1 MNVPVS
7 VSHTLKPQVRIYFKH
22 NQSLNGKLGIDEI
35 ALQLSAGAAKESVS
49 IYRMSSIRILSDRV
63 ANQIAAGEVIE
74 RPVAV
79 VKELVE
85 NSIDAGATR
94 IEVEF
99 RNGGK
104 SYIRIEDNG
113 KGMSPDEALLSLER
127 HATSK
132 IREASD
138 LNLVSS
144 FGFRGEALPSIASVS
159 RFTLRTRAE
168 GWEHGTEIKINGG
181 KLLEKKA
188 CGMPVGTVI
197 EVAQLFNSVPAR
209 RKFLKT
215 DPTET
220 AHITYNTRL
229 FAVAHPQ
236 VAFRVLE
243 GGRTVFQSP
252 ACENLRDRIGEIWGR
267 SLADDLI
274 PVDVTDAKTGYRL
287 TGLTAKPG
295 VGRSTRRELVTLV
308 NRRPVDSR
316 TLGFA
321 VLDAYHGR
329 IQKGRYPP
337 AFLFLQIEP
346 QEVDVNVHPA
356 KREVRFRNDGAIRR
370 FVLGAI
376 TETLAAAS
384 SQQSQQNATAA
395 PIDEPSAEAVQ
406 TPPPEP
412 STPPTPQPTSKPTP
426 QSTPTPQPTP
436 IKSTAPATSPS
447 TTHTAQAPEQSSQ
460 RPPRPQAA
468 RSAASPSTEVA
479 PSEARSK
486 LNWQFI
492 TILKKQYG
500 LFNTPRGLV
509 MLHLRHADQRVRF
522 ERILKSYRESAPP
535 SQGLLIPHPIELE
548 PLASEALLSHL
559 DLINAQGF
567 HIEEFGRHFFRIES
581 VPAWLEPEQA
591 ESFVRDMVDLLR
603 QRGGSRKQS
612 ELVWEAVA
620 KLAVEGSYRRS
631 DSMNERAVQEL
642 AETLLACE
650 TPHTSPFGKPT
661 LSEISWNEW
670 ERRFGNT

>member
-1 MNVPVS
+1 
-7 VSHTLKPQVRIYFKH
+7 
-22 NQSLNGKLGIDEI
+22 
-35 ALQLSAGAAKESVS
+35 
-49 IYRMSSIRILSDRV
+49 MSSIRILPDRV

-113 KGMSPDEALLSLER
+113 KGMSPDEASLSLER

-138 LNLVSS
+138 LNEVSS

-159 RFTLRTRAE
+159 KFTLRTRAE
-168 GWEHGTEIKINGG
+168 GWDHGTEILINGG
-181 KLLEKKA
+181 KLIEKKE

-197 EVAQLFNSVPAR
+197 EVANLFNSVPAR

-229 FAVAHPQ
+229 FAVAHPN

-243 GGRTVFQSP
+243 NGRTVFQSP
-252 ACENLRDRIGEIWGR
+252 ACKNLRDRIAEIWGR

-274 PVDVTDAKTGYRL
+274 AVDVTDEKRGFRL

-329 IQKGRYPP
+329 LQKGRYPP
-337 AFLFLQIEP
+337 AFLFLEIQP

-356 KREVRFRNDGAIRR
+356 KREVRFRDDGAVRR
-370 FVLGAI
+370 FVLGAVSD
-376 TETLAAAS
+376 TLAANSEIKAPVEPPVS
-384 SQQSQQNATAA
+384 PAPTTPAPTPRSEPQVAKAVTPKAVQSQPVSIEKNPTKPKVSEPIPAPTAIPVA
-395 PIDEPSAEAVQ
+395 KPKKTEPVPTPRAAVQ
-406 TPPPEP
+406 WRLLTRL
-412 STPPTPQPTSKPTP
+412 K
-426 QSTPTPQPTP
+426 
-436 IKSTAPATSPS
+436 
-447 TTHTAQAPEQSSQ
+447 Q
-460 RPPRPQAA
+460 RYALF
-468 RSAASPSTEVA
+468 
-479 PSEARSK
+479 EA
-486 LNWQFI
+486 
-492 TILKKQYG
+492 
-500 LFNTPRGLV
+500 PRGLV
-509 MLHLRHADQRVRF
+509 MLHLRNADQRVRY
-522 ERILKSYRESAPP
+522 ERICKDFKAASVA
-535 SQGLLIPHPIELE
+535 SQRLLIPHPLEFE
-548 PLASEALLSHL
+548 PLASEALNAQL
-559 DLINAQGF
+559 DLLNKQGF
-567 HIEEFGRHFFRIES
+567 EIEEFGRHFYRIGAI
-581 VPAWLEPEQA
+581 PTWLPENQA
-591 ESFVRDMVDLLR
+591 EDFVRDLVDQLR
-603 QRGGSRKQS
+603 QRGDIRKGG
-612 ELVWEAVA
+612 ELAWQAIA
-620 KLAVEGSYRRS
+620 KLAVEGSYQTKDTIA
-631 DSMNERAVQEL
+631 DSSIQQL
-642 AETLLACE
+642 ADDLLNCQ

-661 LSEISWNEW
+661 FNEVSWKEW
-670 ERRFGNT
+670 ERRLGGD

>member
-1 MNVPVS
+1 
-7 VSHTLKPQVRIYFKH
+7 
-22 NQSLNGKLGIDEI
+22 
-35 ALQLSAGAAKESVS
+35 
-49 IYRMSSIRILSDRV
+49 MSSIRILSDRV

-94 IEVEF
+94 VEVEF

-132 IREASD
+132 IREAAD
-138 LNLVSS
+138 LNEVSS

-159 RFTLRTRAE
+159 RFSLRTRAE

-181 KLLEKKA
+181 KLIEKKD

-229 FAVAHPQ
+229 FAVAHPR
-236 VAFRVLE
+236 VAFRVLDN
-243 GGRTVFQSP
+243 GRTIFQSP
-252 ACENLRDRIGEIWGR
+252 ACEDLRDRIAEIWGR
-267 SLADDLI
+267 NLADDLI
-274 PVDVTDAKTGYRL
+274 SVDVSDPKTGYRL
-287 TGLTAKPG
+287 SGLTAKPG

-337 AFLFLQIEP
+337 AFLFLKVEP

-370 FVLGAI
+370 FVLSAI
-376 TETLAAAS
+376 TDTLSAATEAERPKAELRAPAAKNEVDS
-384 SQQSQQNATAA
+384 LRPSTTAA
-395 PIDEPSAEAVQ
+395 PARPITITPRAAQ
-406 TPPPEP
+406 TTTAPRITE
-412 STPPTPQPTSKPTP
+412 SQKPTEAAKVN
-426 QSTPTPQPTP
+426 TPAWRL
-436 IKSTAPATSPS
+436 IS
-447 TTHTAQAPEQSSQ
+447 
-460 RPPRPQAA
+460 
-468 RSAASPSTEVA
+468 
-479 PSEARSK
+479 
-486 LNWQFI
+486 L
-492 TILKKQYG
+492 LKGQYG
-500 LFNTPRGLV
+500 LFDTPRGLV
-509 MLHLRHADQRVRF
+509 MLHLRNADQRVRF
-522 ERILKSYRESAPP
+522 ERILKSYKESAPP
-535 SQGLLIPHPIELE
+535 SQSLLIPQAVEFE
-548 PLASEALLSHL
+548 PLASEALLTQL

-567 HIEEFGRHFFRIES
+567 QVEEFGRHFYRIEA

-591 ESFVRDMVDLLR
+591 EGFIRDMVDLLR

-612 ELVWEAVA
+612 ELVWESVA
-620 KLAVEGSYRRS
+620 KLAVEGSYRRKDTMS
-631 DSMNERAVQEL
+631 EAAVQQL
-642 AETLLACE
+642 AEALLASE
-650 TPHTSPFGKPT
+650 TPHTTPFGKPT
-661 LSEISWNEW
+661 FSEITWSEW
-670 ERRFGNT
+670 ERRFGRE

>member
-1 MNVPVS
+1 
-7 VSHTLKPQVRIYFKH
+7 
-22 NQSLNGKLGIDEI
+22 
-35 ALQLSAGAAKESVS
+35 
-49 IYRMSSIRILSDRV
+49 MSSIRILSDRV

-94 IEVEF
+94 VEVEF

-132 IREASD
+132 IREAAD
-138 LNLVSS
+138 LNEVSS

-181 KLLEKKA
+181 KLIEKKD

-229 FAVAHPQ
+229 FAVAHPR
-236 VAFRVLE
+236 VAFRVLDN
-243 GGRTVFQSP
+243 GRTIFQSP
-252 ACENLRDRIGEIWGR
+252 ACEDLRDRIAEIWGR

-274 PVDVTDAKTGYRL
+274 SVDVSDPKTGYRL
-287 TGLTAKPG
+287 SGLTAKPG

-308 NRRPVDSR
+308 NHRPVDSR

-337 AFLFLQIEP
+337 AFLFLKVEP

-370 FVLGAI
+370 FVLSAI
-376 TETLAAAS
+376 TDTLSAATKAERPKAELRAPVAKNEVDALRPS
-384 SQQSQQNATAA
+384 TTAA
-395 PIDEPSAEAVQ
+395 PSKPIKIEPRAAQTTTAPRITESPKPAE
-406 TPPPEP
+406 
-412 STPPTPQPTSKPTP
+412 TSKVNTP
-426 QSTPTPQPTP
+426 AWRLIS
-436 IKSTAPATSPS
+436 
-447 TTHTAQAPEQSSQ
+447 
-460 RPPRPQAA
+460 
-468 RSAASPSTEVA
+468 
-479 PSEARSK
+479 
-486 LNWQFI
+486 L
-492 TILKKQYG
+492 LKGQYG
-500 LFNTPRGLV
+500 LFDTPRGLV
-509 MLHLRHADQRVRF
+509 MLHLRNADQRVRF
-522 ERILKSYRESAPP
+522 ERILKSYKESAPP
-535 SQGLLIPHPIELE
+535 SQSLLIPQSVELE
-548 PLASEALLSHL
+548 PLASEALLTHL

-567 HIEEFGRHFFRIES
+567 QVEEFGRHFYRIEA

-591 ESFVRDMVDLLR
+591 EGFIRDMVDLLR

-612 ELVWEAVA
+612 ELVWESVA
-620 KLAVEGSYRRS
+620 KLAVEGSYRRRDTMS
-631 DSMNERAVQEL
+631 EAAVQQL
-642 AETLLACE
+642 AEALLACE
-650 TPHTSPFGKPT
+650 TPHTTPFGKPT
-661 LSEISWNEW
+661 FSEITWSEW
-670 ERRFGNT
+670 DRRFGKE

>member
-1 MNVPVS
+1 
-7 VSHTLKPQVRIYFKH
+7 
-22 NQSLNGKLGIDEI
+22 
-35 ALQLSAGAAKESVS
+35 
-49 IYRMSSIRILSDRV
+49 MSSIRILPDRV

-132 IREASD
+132 IREAAD
-138 LNLVSS
+138 LNEVSS

-181 KLLEKKA
+181 KLIEKKD

-215 DPTET
+215 DPTES

-229 FAVAHPQ
+229 FAVAHPR
-236 VAFRVLE
+236 VAFRVLDS
-243 GGRTVFQSP
+243 GRTIFQSP
-252 ACENLRDRIGEIWGR
+252 ACEDLRDRIAEIWGR

-274 PVDVTDAKTGYRL
+274 SVDVSDPKTGYRL

-316 TLGFA
+316 TLGYA

-337 AFLFLQIEP
+337 AFLFLEIEP

-376 TETLAAAS
+376 TDTLRVA
-384 SQQSQQNATAA
+384 
-395 PIDEPSAEAVQ
+395 AEAERPKAELRAPV
-406 TPPPEP
+406 
-412 STPPTPQPTSKPTP
+412 SKNEVDPITA
-426 QSTPTPQPTP
+426 STPTGQPLPIPMTP
-436 IKSTAPATSPS
+436 RAAKTPLTSTITGSQKLAESAKVNTPS
-447 TTHTAQAPEQSSQ
+447 WRLIS
-460 RPPRPQAA
+460 
-468 RSAASPSTEVA
+468 
-479 PSEARSK
+479 
-486 LNWQFI
+486 
-492 TILKKQYG
+492 ILKGQYG
-500 LFNTPRGLV
+500 LFDTPRGLV
-509 MLHLRHADQRVRF
+509 MLHLRYADQRVRF
-522 ERILKSYRESAPP
+522 ERILKSYKESTPP
-535 SQGLLIPHPIELE
+535 SQRLLIPHTVELE
-548 PLASEALLSHL
+548 PLASEALLTHL
-559 DLINAQGF
+559 DLINNQGF
-567 HIEEFGRHFFRIES
+567 QVEEFGRHFYRIEAL
-581 VPAWLEPEQA
+581 PAWLELEQA
-591 ESFVRDMVDLLR
+591 EGFVRDMVDLLR

-612 ELVWEAVA
+612 ELVWESVA
-620 KLAVEGSYRRS
+620 KLAVEGSYRRKDNVS
-631 DSMNERAVQEL
+631 EAAVQQL

-661 LSEISWNEW
+661 FSEISWSEW
-670 ERRFGNT
+670 ERRFGKE

>member
-1 MNVPVS
+1 M
-7 VSHTLKPQVRIYFKH
+7 
-22 NQSLNGKLGIDEI
+22 
-35 ALQLSAGAAKESVS
+35 A
-49 IYRMSSIRILSDRV
+49 SIRILSDRV

-94 IEVEF
+94 VEVEF

-132 IREASD
+132 IREAAD
-138 LNLVSS
+138 LNEVSS

-168 GWEHGTEIKINGG
+168 GWAHGTEIKINGG
-181 KLLEKKA
+181 KLIEKKD

-220 AHITYNTRL
+220 AHITYNCRL
-229 FAVAHPQ
+229 FAVAHPN

-252 ACENLRDRIGEIWGR
+252 ACADLRDRIAEIWGR

-274 PVDVTDAKTGYRL
+274 PVEAHDSASGLRL

-321 VLDAYHGR
+321 VLDAYHGH

-337 AFLFLQIEP
+337 AFLFLEILP
-346 QEVDVNVHPA
+346 CDVDVNVHPA
-356 KREVRFRNDGAIRR
+356 KREVRFRNEGAIRR
-370 FVLGAI
+370 FVLAAI
-376 TETLAAAS
+376 TDTLQSASRSAQSTPAPLPSDSPLQKKPSSEAPPAPQIAPESIPAVTPTKRPTPEPIGQTGNAAQSLRPGAAAS
-384 SQQSQQNATAA
+384 PRPQLDAPKLENA
-395 PIDEPSAEAVQ
+395 
-406 TPPPEP
+406 TPPPDVE
-412 STPPTPQPTSKPTP
+412 STG
-426 QSTPTPQPTP
+426 
-436 IKSTAPATSPS
+436 PA
-447 TTHTAQAPEQSSQ
+447 Q
-460 RPPRPQAA
+460 RG
-468 RSAASPSTEVA
+468 
-479 PSEARSK
+479 
-486 LNWQFI
+486 WQLI
-492 TILKKQYG
+492 TLLKRQYG
-500 LFNTPRGLV
+500 LFDTPRGLV

-522 ERILKSYRESAPP
+522 ERILREYQTSTPP
-535 SQGLLIPHPIELE
+535 SQSLLIPQPIELE
-548 PLASEALLSHL
+548 PLAVETLRVHL
-559 DLINAQGF
+559 DLINRQG
-567 HIEEFGRHFFRIES
+567 FRIEAFGRNFYRIEA
-581 VPAWLEPEQA
+581 VPTWLEAEQA
-591 ESFVRDMVDLLR
+591 EGFVRDMIDLLR
-603 QRGGSRKQS
+603 QRGSSQKQA
-612 ELVWEAVA
+612 ELIWAAVA
-620 KLAVEGSYRRS
+620 RLAVEGSYRRS
-631 DSMNERAVQEL
+631 DLMSEAAVQQL
-642 AETLLACE
+642 AEDLLACQ
-650 TPHTSPFGKPT
+650 TPHTAPSGKPT
-661 LSEISWNEW
+661 FTEISWAEW
-670 ERRFGNT
+670 ARRFGRE

>member
-1 MNVPVS
+1 MQIGRKV
-7 VSHTLKPQVRIYFKH
+7 
-22 NQSLNGKLGIDEI
+22 EI
-35 ALQLSAGAAKESVS
+35 ALQTGFYASLEQAVNK
-49 IYRMSSIRILSDRV
+49 YMSSIRILPDQV

-85 NSIDAGATR
+85 NSIDAGASR

-132 IREASD
+132 IREAAD
-138 LNLVSS
+138 LNEVSS

-181 KLLEKKA
+181 KLIEKKD

-215 DPTET
+215 DPTES

-229 FAVAHPQ
+229 FAVAHPR
-236 VAFRVLE
+236 VAFRVLDS
-243 GGRTVFQSP
+243 GRTIFQSP
-252 ACENLRDRIGEIWGR
+252 ACEDLRDRIAEIWGR
-267 SLADDLI
+267 SLSDDLI
-274 PVDVTDAKTGYRL
+274 SVDVSDPKTGYRL

-316 TLGFA
+316 TLSYA

-337 AFLFLQIEP
+337 AFLFLEIEP

-356 KREVRFRNDGAIRR
+356 KREVRFRNDSAIRR

-376 TETLAAAS
+376 TDTLRVA
-384 SQQSQQNATAA
+384 
-395 PIDEPSAEAVQ
+395 AEAER
-406 TPPPEP
+406 PKAEL
-412 STPPTPQPTSKPTP
+412 
-426 QSTPTPQPTP
+426 
-436 IKSTAPATSPS
+436 TAPASENEADSLPTSIP
-447 TTHTAQAPEQSSQ
+447 TGQPL
-460 RPPRPQAA
+460 PVPMMPRAA
-468 RSAASPSTEVA
+468 RTTLRSTITGSQKLAESAKVNTPSWRLI
-479 PSEARSK
+479 S
-486 LNWQFI
+486 
-492 TILKKQYG
+492 ILKGQYG
-500 LFNTPRGLV
+500 LFDTPRGLV
-509 MLHLRHADQRVRF
+509 MLHLRYADQRVRF
-522 ERILKSYRESAPP
+522 ERILKSYKESKPP
-535 SQGLLIPHPIELE
+535 SQRLLIPHTVELE
-548 PLASEALLSHL
+548 PLASEALLAHL
-559 DLINAQGF
+559 DLINKQGF
-567 HIEEFGRHFFRIES
+567 QVEKFGRHFYRVEAL
-581 VPAWLEPEQA
+581 PAWLEPEQA
-591 ESFVRDMVDLLR
+591 EVFIRDMVDLLR

-612 ELVWEAVA
+612 ELVWESVA
-620 KLAVEGSYRRS
+620 KLAVKGSYRRRDNLS
-631 DSMNERAVQEL
+631 EAAVQQL
-642 AETLLACE
+642 AEALLDCE

-661 LSEISWNEW
+661 FSEISWSEW
-670 ERRFGNT
+670 ERRFGNE

>member
-1 MNVPVS
+1 M
-7 VSHTLKPQVRIYFKH
+7 
-22 NQSLNGKLGIDEI
+22 SL
-35 ALQLSAGAAKESVS
+35 
-49 IYRMSSIRILSDRV
+49 IRILSDRV

-85 NSIDAGATR
+85 NSLDAGATR
-94 IEVEF
+94 VEVEF

-113 KGMSPDEALLSLER
+113 RGMSPDEALLSLER

-138 LNLVSS
+138 LNDISS

-159 RFTLRTRAE
+159 RFTMRTRAE

-181 KLLEKKA
+181 RLIEKKD

-229 FAVAHPQ
+229 FAVAHPK

-243 GGRTVFQSP
+243 GGRTIFKSP
-252 ACENLRDRIGEIWGR
+252 ACENLRDRIAEIWGR

-274 PVDVTDAKTGYRL
+274 PVDVSDPRTGYRL
-287 TGLTAKPG
+287 SGLTAKPG

-337 AFLFLQIEP
+337 AFLFLDILP

-370 FVLGAI
+370 FVLGAVAD
-376 TETLAAAS
+376 TLTAADSA
-384 SQQSQQNATAA
+384 QRPPAMPRLPDAPPPIQAKPLPATAVLPA
-395 PIDEPSAEAVQ
+395 SRPK
-406 TPPPEP
+406 PETAP
-412 STPPTPQPTSKPTP
+412 STPVTTHQGLPPSPNP
-426 QSTPTPQPTP
+426 
-436 IKSTAPATSPS
+436 TAPTATTQAIPS
-447 TTHTAQAPEQSSQ
+447 LTPCPPAALAWRLITLLQQQYALFDTQ
-460 RPPRPQAA
+460 RG
-468 RSAASPSTEVA
+468 
-479 PSEARSK
+479 
-486 LNWQFI
+486 I
-492 TILKKQYG
+492 I
-500 LFNTPRGLV
+500 

-522 ERILKSYRESAPP
+522 ERILRSYQESTPP

-548 PLASEALLSHL
+548 PLASEALLNHL
-559 DLINAQGF
+559 DWINAQGF
-567 HIEEFGRHFFRIES
+567 QIEEFGRHFYRIEA
-581 VPAWLEPEQA
+581 VPAWLEQDQA
-591 ESFVRDMVDLLR
+591 EAFVRDMVDLLR
-603 QRGGSRKQS
+603 QRGGARSKN
-612 ELVWEAVA
+612 ELIWEAVA
-620 KLAVEGSYRRS
+620 KLAVQGSHRRGDLMS
-631 DSMNERAVQEL
+631 EAAVKEL
-642 AETLLACE
+642 AEALLACE
-650 TPHTSPFGKPT
+650 SPHTSPSGKPT
-661 LSEISWNEW
+661 FSEISWSEW
-670 ERRFGNT
+670 ERRFGKD

>member
-1 MNVPVS
+1 
-7 VSHTLKPQVRIYFKH
+7 
-22 NQSLNGKLGIDEI
+22 
-35 ALQLSAGAAKESVS
+35 
-49 IYRMSSIRILSDRV
+49 MSSIRILSDRV

-94 IEVEF
+94 VEVEF

-132 IREASD
+132 IREAAD
-138 LNLVSS
+138 LNDVSS

-181 KLLEKKA
+181 KLIEKKD

-220 AHITYNTRL
+220 AHITYSTRL

-252 ACENLRDRIGEIWGR
+252 ACENLRDRIAEIWGR

-274 PVDVTDAKTGYRL
+274 PVDVSDPKTGYRL

-337 AFLFLQIEP
+337 AFLFLDIQS

-376 TETLAAAS
+376 TETLAAAT
-384 SQQSQQNATAA
+384 QV
-395 PIDEPSAEAVQ
+395 E
-406 TPPPEP
+406 
-412 STPPTPQPTSKPTP
+412 
-426 QSTPTPQPTP
+426 
-436 IKSTAPATSPS
+436 
-447 TTHTAQAPEQSSQ
+447 
-460 RPPRPQAA
+460 RPQAEAPPPASEPVKVVESA
-468 RSAASPSTEVA
+468 RPSIPSPTPSANLRPKPRPVAPMATTTTIPKPAASAESAKESA
-479 PSEARSK
+479 PTWR
-486 LNWQFI
+486 LI
-492 TILKKQYG
+492 TLLKKQYG
-500 LFNTPRGLV
+500 LFDTPRGLV
-509 MLHLRHADQRVRF
+509 MLHLRYADQRVRF
-522 ERILKSYRESAPP
+522 ERILKSYQESAPP
-535 SQGLLIPHPIELE
+535 SQGLLIPHPVELE
-548 PLASEALLSHL
+548 PLASEALLVYL
-559 DLINAQGF
+559 DLINQQGF
-567 HIEEFGRHFFRIES
+567 QIEEFGRHFYRIEA
-581 VPAWLEPEQA
+581 VPAWLALEQA
-591 ESFVRDMVDLLR
+591 EAFVRDMVDLLR
-603 QRGGSRKQS
+603 QRGGSRQQN
-612 ELVWEAVA
+612 ELIWESVA

-631 DSMNERAVQEL
+631 DSMSEAAVQQL
-642 AETLLACE
+642 AEALLTCE

-661 LSEISWNEW
+661 FSEISWSEW
-670 ERRFGNT
+670 ERRFGKE

>member
-1 MNVPVS
+1 
-7 VSHTLKPQVRIYFKH
+7 
-22 NQSLNGKLGIDEI
+22 
-35 ALQLSAGAAKESVS
+35 
-49 IYRMSSIRILSDRV
+49 MSSIRILPDRV

-113 KGMSPDEALLSLER
+113 LGMNPDEALLSLER

-132 IREASD
+132 IREAAD
-138 LNLVSS
+138 LNEVSS

-159 RFTLRTRAE
+159 RFTMRTRAE

-181 KLLEKKA
+181 KLIEKKD

-215 DPTET
+215 DPTES

-229 FAVAHPQ
+229 FAVAHPR
-236 VAFRVLE
+236 VAFRVLDS
-243 GGRTVFQSP
+243 GRTIFQSP
-252 ACENLRDRIGEIWGR
+252 ACEDLRDRIAEIWGR

-274 PVDVTDAKTGYRL
+274 SVDVSDPKTGYRL

-316 TLGFA
+316 TLGYA

-337 AFLFLQIEP
+337 AFLFLEIEP

-356 KREVRFRNDGAIRR
+356 KREVRFRNDSVIRR

-376 TETLAAAS
+376 TDTLRVATEAERPKAELPVPVS
-384 SQQSQQNATAA
+384 KNKADSATA
-395 PIDEPSAEAVQ
+395 
-406 TPPPEP
+406 
-412 STPPTPQPTSKPTP
+412 
-426 QSTPTPQPTP
+426 STPTGHPMPIPT
-436 IKSTAPATSPS
+436 T
-447 TTHTAQAPEQSSQ
+447 
-460 RPPRPQAA
+460 PRAA
-468 RSAASPSTEVA
+468 
-479 PSEARSK
+479 K
-486 LNWQFI
+486 
-492 TILKKQYG
+492 TILTSTITGSQKLAESAKVNTPSWRLISILKGQYG
-500 LFNTPRGLV
+500 LFDTPRGLV
-509 MLHLRHADQRVRF
+509 MLHLRYADQRVRF
-522 ERILKSYRESAPP
+522 ERILKSYKDSTPP
-535 SQGLLIPHPIELE
+535 SQRLLIPHTVELE
-548 PLASEALLSHL
+548 PLASEALLTHL
-559 DLINAQGF
+559 DLINKQGF
-567 HIEEFGRHFFRIES
+567 QVEEFGRHFYRIEAL
-581 VPAWLEPEQA
+581 PAWLELEQA
-591 ESFVRDMVDLLR
+591 EGFVRDMVDLLR

-612 ELVWEAVA
+612 ELVWESVA
-620 KLAVEGSYRRS
+620 KLAVEGSYRRKDNVS
-631 DSMNERAVQEL
+631 EAAVQQL

-661 LSEISWNEW
+661 FSEISWSEW
-670 ERRFGNT
+670 ERRFGKE

>member
-1 MNVPVS
+1 
-7 VSHTLKPQVRIYFKH
+7 
-22 NQSLNGKLGIDEI
+22 
-35 ALQLSAGAAKESVS
+35 
-49 IYRMSSIRILSDRV
+49 MSSIRILPDRV

-99 RNGGK
+99 RSGGK

-132 IREASD
+132 IREAAD
-138 LNLVSS
+138 LNEVSS

-181 KLLEKKA
+181 KLIEKKD

-215 DPTET
+215 DPTES

-236 VAFRVLE
+236 VAFRVLDS
-243 GGRTVFQSP
+243 GRTIFQSP
-252 ACENLRDRIGEIWGR
+252 ACEDLRDRIAEIWGR

-274 PVDVTDAKTGYRL
+274 SVDVSDPKTGYRL

-316 TLGFA
+316 TLGYA

-337 AFLFLQIEP
+337 AFLFLEIEP

-376 TETLAAAS
+376 TNTLRVA
-384 SQQSQQNATAA
+384 
-395 PIDEPSAEAVQ
+395 AEAER
-406 TPPPEP
+406 PKAEL
-412 STPPTPQPTSKPTP
+412 
-426 QSTPTPQPTP
+426 
-436 IKSTAPATSPS
+436 TAPASENEVNSLPTSIP
-447 TTHTAQAPEQSSQ
+447 TGQPLPVPMT
-460 RPPRPQAA
+460 PRAA
-468 RSAASPSTEVA
+468 RTTLTSTITGSQKLAESAKVNTPSWRLI
-479 PSEARSK
+479 S
-486 LNWQFI
+486 
-492 TILKKQYG
+492 ILKGQYG
-500 LFNTPRGLV
+500 LFDTPRGLV
-509 MLHLRHADQRVRF
+509 MLHLRYADQRVRF
-522 ERILKSYRESAPP
+522 GRILKSYKESTPP
-535 SQGLLIPHPIELE
+535 SQRLLIPHTVELE
-548 PLASEALLSHL
+548 PLASEALFTHL
-559 DLINAQGF
+559 DLINKQGF
-567 HIEEFGRHFFRIES
+567 QVEKFGRHFYRIEAL
-581 VPAWLEPEQA
+581 PAWLEPEQA
-591 ESFVRDMVDLLR
+591 EVFIRDMVDLLR
-603 QRGGSRKQS
+603 QRGGSRKES
-612 ELVWEAVA
+612 ELIWESVA
-620 KLAVEGSYRRS
+620 KLAVKGSYRRRDNLS
-631 DSMNERAVQEL
+631 ETAVQQL
-642 AETLLACE
+642 AEALLDSE

-661 LSEISWNEW
+661 FSEISWSEW
-670 ERRFGNT
+670 ERRFGNE

>member
-1 MNVPVS
+1 
-7 VSHTLKPQVRIYFKH
+7 
-22 NQSLNGKLGIDEI
+22 
-35 ALQLSAGAAKESVS
+35 
-49 IYRMSSIRILSDRV
+49 MSSIRILSDRV

-132 IREASD
+132 IREAAD
-138 LNLVSS
+138 LNEVSS

-181 KLLEKKA
+181 KLLEKKD

-236 VAFRVLE
+236 IAFRVLE

-252 ACENLRDRIGEIWGR
+252 VCENLRDRVAEIWGR

-274 PVDVTDAKTGYRL
+274 PVDVTDEKTGYRL

-316 TLGFA
+316 TVGFA

-337 AFLFLQIEP
+337 AFLFLKIQP

-376 TETLAAAS
+376 TATLAAATQAERPTS
-384 SQQSQQNATAA
+384 SGLGLPPQQSQR
-395 PIDEPSAEAVQ
+395 
-406 TPPPEP
+406 PEP
-412 STPPTPQPTSKPTP
+412 NKSSAPP
-426 QSTPTPQPTP
+426 
-436 IKSTAPATSPS
+436 
-447 TTHTAQAPEQSSQ
+447 
-460 RPPRPQAA
+460 
-468 RSAASPSTEVA
+468 
-479 PSEARSK
+479 
-486 LNWQFI
+486 
-492 TILKKQYG
+492 
-500 LFNTPRGLV
+500 
-509 MLHLRHADQRVRF
+509 
-522 ERILKSYRESAPP
+522 ESAPP
-535 SQGLLIPHPIELE
+535 PQKTPLPKPAPTTPPPAPAAASVASAATAAARLEHSPRPRHSQKSPRP
-548 PLASEALLSHL
+548 
-559 DLINAQGF
+559 
-567 HIEEFGRHFFRIES
+567 RHSQKPPR
-581 VPAWLEPEQA
+581 PRTPPRLH
-591 ESFVRDMVDLLR
+591 
-603 QRGGSRKQS
+603 GG
-612 ELVWEAVA
+612 
-620 KLAVEGSYRRS
+620 
-631 DSMNERAVQEL
+631 
-642 AETLLACE
+642 
-650 TPHTSPFGKPT
+650 
-661 LSEISWNEW
+661 
-670 ERRFGNT
+670 

>member
-1 MNVPVS
+1 
-7 VSHTLKPQVRIYFKH
+7 
-22 NQSLNGKLGIDEI
+22 
-35 ALQLSAGAAKESVS
+35 
-49 IYRMSSIRILSDRV
+49 MSSIRILPDRV

-132 IREASD
+132 IREAAD
-138 LNLVSS
+138 LNEVSS

-181 KLLEKKA
+181 KLIEKKD

-215 DPTET
+215 DPTES

-229 FAVAHPQ
+229 FAVAHPR
-236 VAFRVLE
+236 VAFRVLDS
-243 GGRTVFQSP
+243 GRTIFQSP
-252 ACENLRDRIGEIWGR
+252 ACEDLRDRIAEIWGR

-274 PVDVTDAKTGYRL
+274 SVDVSDPKTGYRL

-316 TLGFA
+316 TLGYA

-337 AFLFLQIEP
+337 AFLFLEIEP

-376 TETLAAAS
+376 TDTLRVA
-384 SQQSQQNATAA
+384 
-395 PIDEPSAEAVQ
+395 AEAERPKAELRAPVSKNEVDPITASMPTGQ
-406 TPPPEP
+406 PLPIPMTPRAAKTTLTSTITGSQKLAESAKVNTP
-412 STPPTPQPTSKPTP
+412 SWRLIS
-426 QSTPTPQPTP
+426 
-436 IKSTAPATSPS
+436 
-447 TTHTAQAPEQSSQ
+447 
-460 RPPRPQAA
+460 
-468 RSAASPSTEVA
+468 
-479 PSEARSK
+479 
-486 LNWQFI
+486 
-492 TILKKQYG
+492 ILKGQYG
-500 LFNTPRGLV
+500 LFDTPRGLV
-509 MLHLRHADQRVRF
+509 MLHLRYADQRVRF
-522 ERILKSYRESAPP
+522 ERILKSYKESTPP
-535 SQGLLIPHPIELE
+535 SQRLLIPHTVELE
-548 PLASEALLSHL
+548 PLASEALLTHL
-559 DLINAQGF
+559 DLINNQGF
-567 HIEEFGRHFFRIES
+567 QVEEFGRHFYRIEAL
-581 VPAWLEPEQA
+581 PAWLELEQA
-591 ESFVRDMVDLLR
+591 EGFVRDMVDLLR

-612 ELVWEAVA
+612 ELIWESVA
-620 KLAVEGSYRRS
+620 KLAVEGSYRRKDNVS
-631 DSMNERAVQEL
+631 EAAVQQL
-642 AETLLACE
+642 AEALLACE

-661 LSEISWNEW
+661 FSEISWSEW
-670 ERRFGNT
+670 ERRFGKE

>member
-1 MNVPVS
+1 
-7 VSHTLKPQVRIYFKH
+7 
-22 NQSLNGKLGIDEI
+22 
-35 ALQLSAGAAKESVS
+35 
-49 IYRMSSIRILSDRV
+49 MSSIRILSDRV

-85 NSIDAGATR
+85 NSIDAGASR

-138 LNLVSS
+138 LNEVSS

-159 RFTLRTRAE
+159 RFTMRTRAE

-181 KLLEKKA
+181 KLIEKKD

-229 FAVAHPQ
+229 FAVAHPK

-252 ACENLRDRIGEIWGR
+252 ACENLCDRVAEIWGR

-274 PVDVTDAKTGYRL
+274 PVDVSDPQTGYRL
-287 TGLTAKPG
+287 SGLTAKPG

-337 AFLFLQIEP
+337 AFLFLEIQP

-356 KREVRFRNDGAIRR
+356 KREVRFRNEGAIRR
-370 FVLGAI
+370 FVLAAI
-376 TETLAAAS
+376 SDTLAAATRVERPNS
-384 SQQSQQNATAA
+384 TPRALEKLENTDAIRPAA
-395 PIDEPSAEAVQ
+395 PAANPPSAQFPNSAPPAPVQ
-406 TPPPEP
+406 PV
-412 STPPTPQPTSKPTP
+412 
-426 QSTPTPQPTP
+426 
-436 IKSTAPATSPS
+436 APAAT
-447 TTHTAQAPEQSSQ
+447 
-460 RPPRPQAA
+460 RP
-468 RSAASPSTEVA
+468 AASVSAVKVEVSPEA
-479 PSEARSK
+479 PAKAAPAWR
-486 LNWQFI
+486 LI
-492 TILKKQYG
+492 TLLKKRYG
-500 LFNTPRGLV
+500 LFDTPHGIV

-522 ERILKSYRESAPP
+522 ERILQSYGESSPP
-535 SQGLLIPHPIELE
+535 SQGLLIPHPVQLE
-548 PLASEALLSHL
+548 PLASEALRSHL
-559 DLINAQGF
+559 DWINAQGF
-567 HIEEFGRHFFRIES
+567 GIEEFGRHFYRIEA

-591 ESFVRDMVDLLR
+591 EAFVRDMVDLLR
-603 QRGGSRKQS
+603 QRGGSRQRG
-612 ELVWEAVA
+612 ELAWEAVA
-620 KLAVEGSYRRS
+620 KLAVGGSYRRS
-631 DSMNERAVQEL
+631 DLMSEAAIEQL
-642 AETLLACE
+642 AEALLRCE
-650 TPHTSPFGKPT
+650 TPHTSPAGKPT
-661 LSEISWNEW
+661 YSEISWSEW
-670 ERRFGNT
+670 ERRFGKD

>member
-1 MNVPVS
+1 
-7 VSHTLKPQVRIYFKH
+7 
-22 NQSLNGKLGIDEI
+22 
-35 ALQLSAGAAKESVS
+35 
-49 IYRMSSIRILSDRV
+49 MSTIRILPDRV

-132 IREASD
+132 IREAAD
-138 LNLVSS
+138 LNEVSS

-181 KLLEKKA
+181 KLIEKKD

-215 DPTET
+215 DPTES

-229 FAVAHPQ
+229 FAVAHPR
-236 VAFRVLE
+236 VAFRVLDS
-243 GGRTVFQSP
+243 GRIIFQSP
-252 ACENLRDRIGEIWGR
+252 ACEDLRDRIAEIWGR

-274 PVDVTDAKTGYRL
+274 SVDVSDSKTGYRL

-316 TLGFA
+316 TLGYA

-337 AFLFLQIEP
+337 TFLFLEIEP
-346 QEVDVNVHPA
+346 QEVDVNVHPS

-376 TETLAAAS
+376 TDTLRVATEAEHLKAELIAPAS
-384 SQQSQQNATAA
+384 ENEVDSL
-395 PIDEPSAEAVQ
+395 
-406 TPPPEP
+406 
-412 STPPTPQPTSKPTP
+412 PTSIPTGQP
-426 QSTPTPQPTP
+426 LPIPMTPRAAKTTLRSTITGSQKLAESAKVNTPSWRL
-436 IKSTAPATSPS
+436 IS
-447 TTHTAQAPEQSSQ
+447 
-460 RPPRPQAA
+460 
-468 RSAASPSTEVA
+468 
-479 PSEARSK
+479 
-486 LNWQFI
+486 
-492 TILKKQYG
+492 ILKGQYG
-500 LFNTPRGLV
+500 LFDTPRGLV
-509 MLHLRHADQRVRF
+509 MLHLRYADQRVRF
-522 ERILKSYRESAPP
+522 ERILKSYKESTPP
-535 SQGLLIPHPIELE
+535 SQRMLIPHTVELE
-548 PLASEALLSHL
+548 PLASEALISHL
-559 DLINAQGF
+559 DLINKQGF
-567 HIEEFGRHFFRIES
+567 QVEEFGRHFYRIEAL
-581 VPAWLEPEQA
+581 PAWLEPEQA
-591 ESFVRDMVDLLR
+591 EVFIRDMVDLLR
-603 QRGGSRKQS
+603 QRGGSRKES
-612 ELVWEAVA
+612 ELIWESVA
-620 KLAVEGSYRRS
+620 RLAVEGSYRRRDNLS
-631 DSMNERAVQEL
+631 EASVQQL
-642 AETLLACE
+642 AEALLDCE
-650 TPHTSPFGKPT
+650 TPHTSPSGKPT
-661 LSEISWNEW
+661 FSEISWSEW
-670 ERRFGNT
+670 ERRFGKE